1 MVPSAFQSCNLEGCI
16 QHTDS
21 TCVNLL
27 GLGAHRE
34 ENIGAVVERDWFQ
47 VAWFRRHP
55 RIRLHTNAPPLPLS
69 LEPHSGGRTVVPLF
83 IFLPPSPILAPRFG
97 AVAVGVASRPVILYA
112 LIRLHR
118 RRTNVDQDVACVHAR
133 VHVDVHQENEQLFV
147 RRACWFVV
155 SSGQ

>member
-1 MVPSAFQSCNLEGCI
+1 MIGFHGMVPSAFQSCNLEGCI

-55 RIRLHTNAPPLPLS
+55 RIRLHTNAPLSPSRSSHIRVVGPLCLYLFFFPPHRFWHHDLVQSLS
-69 LEPHSGGRTVVPLF
+69 VSQ
-83 IFLPPSPILAPRFG
+83 
-97 AVAVGVASRPVILYA
+97 VAQSYFT
-112 LIRLHR
+112 H
-118 RRTNVDQDVACVHAR
+118 
-133 VHVDVHQENEQLFV
+133 
-147 RRACWFVV
+147 
-155 SSGQ
+155 